1 VHLCKLL
8 GISRQAYYKRI
19 QTRKKRSA
27 EMEIVKAMVVKKR
40 ILQPRIGTRKLY
52 YLLSDQINVLG
63 IKMGRDALFDLLK
76 AEHMLVKPMKCYTKT
91 TNSKHWLHKHP
102 NYFKDM
108 RITYAEQAWVSDITY
123 LRTRSGFCYL
133 SLVTDSF
140 SRKIMGYHV
149 SPNLQA
155 EGCIKSLKLAIKHKI
170 HDSSP
175 LHHSDKGFQYCSEE
189 YQTVLNEN
197 FMKCSMTDGYDPYQ
211 NALAERMNGIL
222 KNEFF
227 PDIFENIDHACK
239 IVEQSVFIYNNLR
252 PHLNLN
258 METPNSVQKKSRK
271 QLLSALNLFV

>member
-1 VHLCKLL
+1 
-8 GISRQAYYKRI
+8 
-19 QTRKKRSA
+19 
-27 EMEIVKAMVVKKR
+27 MEIVKAMVVNKR

-63 IKMGRDALFDLLK
+63 IKMGRDALFNLLK
-76 AEHMLVKPMKCYTKT
+76 AEHMFVKPMKCYTKT

-155 EGCIKSLKLAIKHKI
+155 EGCIKALKRAIKHKI
-170 HDSSP
+170 YDSSP
-175 LHHSDKGFQYCSEE
+175 LHHSDKGFQYCSED
-189 YQTVLNEN
+189 YQTVLKEN

-211 NALAERMNGIL
+211 NALAERINGIL

-258 METPNSVQKKSRK
+258 METPNSVHKKSRK